1 MADGNI
7 VFPNIKSL
15 SLSLTDT
22 NIINNANNTVTT
34 I

>member
-15 SLSLTDT
+15 SLT
-22 NIINNANNTVTT
+22 NTNVINNATNTVTT